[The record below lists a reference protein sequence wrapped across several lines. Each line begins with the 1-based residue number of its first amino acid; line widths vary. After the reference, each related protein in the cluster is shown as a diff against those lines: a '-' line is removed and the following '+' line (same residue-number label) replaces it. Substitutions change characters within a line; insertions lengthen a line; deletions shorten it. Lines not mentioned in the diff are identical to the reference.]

1 MKNMFLLLGLIAIG
15 FQSVSQKVFSEGL
28 IKYDV
33 YINDSSEPSGI
44 YIISVKSGNIKREIA
59 MNSGYNNITLF
70 TQKTGTTLSLNV
82 KGNNK
87 YALEL
92 HPEEL
97 KEKNKKFENA
107 SYTSLNKDKK
117 IAGYPCLGMQI
128 KYVNNET
135 AEFFYTKDLIPQ
147 GDNFNM
153 MFPGLKGIP
162 LEYKVKSSVSLTMK
176 FVATQIE
183 IKAIDSEVFTIPSDY
198 KIISMEELQMMK

>member
-1 MKNMFLLLGLIAIG
+1 MKHLFLVLGFLSFRFQG
-15 FQSVSQKVFSEGL
+15 FSQKVFSEGI

-33 YINDSSEPSGI
+33 YINDSSAPSGI

-82 KGNNK
+82 NGNNK

-92 HPEEL
+92 SSEEL

-107 SYTSLNKDKK
+107 NFSILDKTKK
-117 IAGYPCLGMQI
+117 IAGYPCIGM
-128 KYVNNET
+128 KVSYLSNEN
-135 AEFFYTKDLIPQ
+135 AEFFYTKDLLPQ

-162 LEYKVKSSVSLTMK
+162 LEYKVKSSDNLTMK

-183 IKAIDSEVFTIPSDY
+183 IKAIESEVFAIPSDY
-198 KIISMEELQMMK
+198 KIIGMEELQMMK